1 MCVIYTLNNCHMRKI
16 FLSISTILLC
26 FAVNAQLLSWSPQFA
41 SDVSS
46 ITITVDATQ
55 GNQGLLGVTTPVYL
69 HFGLITSA
77 SKDAKDWKY
86 TATTWATTTAPVATS
101 LGNNKWSFTI
111 PNTRTYFNSANGGVP
126 AAEKILS
133 IALLFRN
140 ADGSKVQRNAD
151 GSDMYVPIYTVASNH
166 IQIINPKIIPNYI
179 IAHEPVVAT
188 INQTIAAT
196 AVASSKLGTLN
207 MYFNGTKIAGPLTA
221 KDTISASPVITVAGN
236 QVLVSE
242 LVIAGISYY
251 DTVKFYVNPAAL
263 IAPLPA
269 GVAEGINYG
278 TDCTS
283 ATLVLFAP
291 NKSSAAVIGDFAGSN
306 WAAQSQFQMNKTPDG
321 NYYWLTITGLTS
333 GTEYAYQYLVDNAI
347 YIADPYAEKILDPYN
362 DPSIPA
368 ATYPNLMPYPA
379 NANVSAGKNGIVSVL
394 QPCATAYTWKT
405 TNYMRPE
412 KRNLVTYEL
421 LVRDFG
427 AARNYQMLI
436 DSIGY
441 FKSLGI
447 NAIELMPVNE
457 FTGNDSWGYN
467 PTFYCALDKA
477 YGTKNKYKEFIDL
490 CHQNGIAVIMDVVY
504 NQMDAYSN
512 PEGKL
517 YWDAAANAPA
527 ANSPWFN
534 QNAPH
539 PYSVFNDLNHTST
552 ATQYLVERSMDY
564 WLSEFKIDGFRLDL
578 AKGFTQTQSDGNTV
592 ENYDASR
599 VANLNRYY
607 DHVIAKYPDTYM
619 ILEFLGTQRA
629 EEQAYATKG
638 FLLWGNNN
646 PAYNQATMGYADNSN
661 FSKIVYNDPQQAFTT
676 PAEMGYMESHDEER
690 LMYKNTQYGN
700 AAGTYSVKSLP
711 TALQKEA
718 AAAAVF
724 FTVPGPKLLWQF
736 GERGYDI
743 SINDGGR
750 TGAKPPHWEYM
761 ADANRLA
768 LYNVYAKLIKLKL
781 ANSSVFNNS
790 KFSYD
795 FNDNGGLVKR
805 FQIADSIAG
814 GINVTVIANMD
825 VTVQTRSVTFQTAG
839 GWYNFVANGA
849 GTGLN
854 GAKDSFNISAATQS
868 ITLQPGEYHV
878 YISLAGCNAVTPA
891 TGLTVT
897 NITTNNVT
905 LNWINQNGLFY
916 TLDYK
921 PTGTT
926 VWMNAINNSTA
937 GTVSVSNLQA
947 GTNYDWR
954 VSSNCTATPS
964 TNYVQST
971 FTTGF
976 NIPAIR
982 NLKDGYGIKISPNP
996 VSGQAVIDYF
1006 IGGIGMVNLTLVNPL
1021 GQRLKVLFSAM
1032 ETPGQY
1038 QLVLPNQLND
1048 LTNGNYFIWLEQNG
1062 KGNAVHFIKNK
1073 Q

>member
-1 MCVIYTLNNCHMRKI
+1 MRKV
-16 FLSISTILLC
+16 FLSITTIFICLT
-26 FAVNAQLLSWSPQFA
+26 VSAQLLSWSPQFA

-55 GNQGLLGVTTPVYL
+55 GNQGLMGVTTPVYL

-77 SKDAKDWKY
+77 SNDSKDWKY
-86 TATTWATTTAPVATS
+86 TATTWATTTAPTATS
-101 LGNNKWSFTI
+101 LGNNRWSFTI

-126 AAEKILS
+126 AGEKILS

-140 ADGSKVQRNAD
+140 ADGSKVQRNGD
-151 GSDMYVPIYTVASNH
+151 GTDMYVPIYAQASNH
-166 IQIINPKIIPNYI
+166 SQIINPKILPYYT
-179 IAHEPVVAT
+179 IAHEVVNAT
-188 INQTIAAT
+188 INQTIPST
-196 AVASSKLGTLN
+196 AVASTKLGILN
-207 MYFNGTKIAGPLTA
+207 MYFNGTKVAGPLTS
-221 KDTISASPVITVAGN
+221 KDTITANPVVTTSGN
-236 QVLVSE
+236 QLLVSE
-242 LVIAGISYY
+242 LVLAGVSYY
-251 DTVKFYVNPAAL
+251 DTVKFYVTSSAL
-263 IAPLPA
+263 VAPLPA
-269 GVAEGINYG
+269 GAVEGINYG
-278 TDCTS
+278 ADCS
-283 ATLVLFAP
+283 SVTLVLFAP
-291 NKSSAAVIGDFAGSN
+291 NKNSAVVLGDFAGSN
-306 WAAQSQFQMNKTPDG
+306 WVAQTQFQMNKTPDG

-379 NANVSAGKNGIVSVL
+379 NANVTANKNGIVSVL
-394 QPCATAYTWKT
+394 QPCAPAYTWKT
-405 TNYMRPE
+405 TNYTRPA

-427 AARNYQMLI
+427 DARNYQLLI
-436 DSIGY
+436 DTIGY
-441 FKSLGI
+441 FKRLGI
-447 NAIELMPVNE
+447 NAIELMPVSE

-504 NQMDAYSN
+504 NQMDAYTN
-512 PEGKL
+512 PEGRL
-517 YWDAAANAPA
+517 YWDATANAPA

-534 QNAPH
+534 QSAPH
-539 PYSVFNDLNHTST
+539 PYSVFNDLNHTAV

-564 WLSEFKIDGFRLDL
+564 WLSEFKIDGFRMDL

-629 EEQAYATKG
+629 EEQAYAAKG
-638 FLLWGNNN
+638 FLLWGNSN
-646 PAYNQATMGYADNSN
+646 PAYNQATMGYGGNSD
-661 FSKIVYNDPQQAFTT
+661 FSKIVYNDPQEAFTT

-690 LMYKNTQYGN
+690 LMYKNLQYGN

-724 FTVPGPKLLWQF
+724 FTVPGPKLIWQF
-736 GERGYDI
+736 GERGYDV

-761 ADANRLA
+761 ADPDRLT
-768 LYNVYAKLIKLKL
+768 LYNVYAKLIKLRL
-781 ANSSVFNNS
+781 SNPSVFNNS
-790 KFSYD
+790 TFSYD
-795 FNDNGGLVKR
+795 FNDNGGLVRR

-814 GINVTVIANMD
+814 GINVTVVANMD
-825 VTVQTRSVTFQTAG
+825 VTAQTRSVSFQTTG
-839 GWYNFVANGA
+839 DWYNYVGNG
-849 GTGLN
+849 TSSGLN
-854 GAKDSFNISAATQS
+854 GAKDSFNISAVTQN

-878 YISLAGCNAVTPA
+878 YISLSGCNAVTPA
-891 TGLTVT
+891 TGLSAA
-897 NITTNNVT
+897 NITTNGAT
-905 LNWINQNGLFY
+905 LNWNSQGGLFY
-916 TLDYK
+916 TIDYK
-921 PTGTT
+921 PAGSAVWINAVINTTGSSI
-926 VWMNAINNSTA
+926 ALA
-937 GTVSVSNLQA
+937 NLKA

-964 TNYVQST
+964 INYVQAT

-982 NLKDGYGIKISPNP
+982 NLKDGYGIKLSPNP
-996 VSGQAVIDYF
+996 VAGQVVIDYF
-1006 IGGIGMVNLTLVNPL
+1006 VGGTGMVNLTVVNPL
-1021 GQRLKVLFSAM
+1021 GQRLKILFSGM
-1032 ETPGQY
+1032 RTPGQY
-1038 QLVLPNQLND
+1038 QLVLPNQLSD
-1048 LTNGNYFIWLEQNG
+1048 LTTGNYSIWLEQNG
-1062 KGNAVHFIKNK
+1062 KGNLVHFLKNK

>member
-1 MCVIYTLNNCHMRKI
+1 MRKV
-16 FLSISTILLC
+16 FLSISTIFIC
-26 FAVNAQLLSWSPQFA
+26 FAVSAQLLSWSPQFP

-55 GNQGLLGVTTPVYL
+55 GNQGLMGVTAPVYL
-69 HFGLITSA
+69 HLGLITSA
-77 SKDAKDWKY
+77 SKDSKNWQY
-86 TATTWATTTAPVATS
+86 TSTTWGTTTAPMATS

-111 PNTRTYFNSANGGVP
+111 TSPRTYFNAANGGVP
-126 AAEKILS
+126 VGETILS
-133 IALLFRN
+133 IAMLFRN
-140 ADGSKVQRNAD
+140 ADGSKVQRNFHD
-151 GSDMYVPIYTVASNH
+151 SDLYVPIYPAASNH
-166 IQIINPKIIPNYI
+166 SQIINPKIIPYYKI
-179 IAHEPVVAT
+179 EHEPVVAT

-207 MYFNGTKIAGPLTA
+207 MYFNGTKVVGPLTA
-221 KDTISASPVITVAGN
+221 KDTITANPVITVAGN

-242 LVIAGISYY
+242 LVIAGVSYY
-251 DTVKFYVNPAAL
+251 DSVKFYVAPAAQ

-368 ATYPNLMPYPA
+368 ATYPNLMPYPV
-379 NANVSAGKNGIVSVL
+379 NTNVTAGKNGIVSVL

-405 TNYMRPE
+405 ANYVRPE

-534 QNAPH
+534 QTAPH

-578 AKGFTQTQSDGNTV
+578 AKGFTQTQSDGSTV

-607 DHVIAKYPDTYM
+607 DYVIAKYPDTYM
-619 ILEFLGTQRA
+619 ILEFLGNQRA

-661 FSKIVYNDPQQAFTT
+661 FSKVVYSDPQQAFTT

-700 AAGTYSVKSLP
+700 GAGTYSVKSLP

-750 TGAKPPHWEYM
+750 TSAKPPHWEYM
-761 ADANRLA
+761 ADVNRLN
-768 LYNVYAKLIKLKL
+768 LYNVFAKLIKLKL
-781 ANSSVFNNS
+781 ANPSVFNNS

-795 FNDNGGLVKR
+795 FNDNNGLVKR

-825 VTVQTRSVTFQTAG
+825 VTAQTRTVNFQTAG

-854 GAKDSFNISAATQS
+854 GTKDSFNISAATQS

-878 YISLAGCNAVTPA
+878 YISLTGCNAVTPA
-891 TGLTVT
+891 AGLSVT
-897 NITTNNVT
+897 NITTNTAT
-905 LNWINQNGLFY
+905 LNWTNLNGLFY
-916 TLDYK
+916 TVDYK
-921 PTGTT
+921 QTGTS
-926 VWMNAINNSTA
+926 VWMNAVNNSTA
-937 GTVSVSNLQA
+937 GSVSASNLMA

-976 NIPAIR
+976 NIPAIG

-996 VSGQAVIDYF
+996 VVGQVVIDYF
-1006 IGGIGMVNLTLVNPL
+1006 IRGTGIVNLTLVNPL
-1021 GQRLKVLFSAM
+1021 GQRLKILFSAM
-1032 ETPGQY
+1032 ATPGQY

-1062 KGNAVHFIKNK
+1062 KGNAVHFIKNN